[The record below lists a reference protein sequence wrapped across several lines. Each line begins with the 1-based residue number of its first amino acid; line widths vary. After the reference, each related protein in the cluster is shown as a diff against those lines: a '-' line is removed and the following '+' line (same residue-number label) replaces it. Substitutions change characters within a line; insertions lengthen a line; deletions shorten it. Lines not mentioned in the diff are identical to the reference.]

1 MDTKTQ
7 DTTAAVIAKAWESKS
22 FKYELLSDPEKAIFE
37 CTGQKVKLPEGKKLV
52 VVDQSNDNY
61 IYLNIP
67 PKPNLDDM
75 ELSSEELELIAGG
88 GWRDW
93 ARKAVTWAQNTYNT
107 VNYYF

>member
-1 MDTKTQ
+1 MSNKTH
-7 DTTAAVIAKAWESKS
+7 DTTAAIIAKAWDSKS
-22 FKYELLSDPEKAIFE
+22 FKLELLKNPEQAIFE
-37 CTGQKVKLPEGKKLV
+37 CTGQKVKLPTGKKLI

-93 ARKAVTWAQNTYNT
+93 AKKAVSWAYDTYNT